1 MPLRLLAFLLAAA
14 GSLTTCS
21 RADAGAWFNYPFL
34 TRKERDNETGLDYFL
49 ARYYSSM
56 QGRFTSVDPENAGA
70 FEDEPQSWNGYAYV
84 QNNPLGFIDP
94 DGLERC
100 GIKNADG
107 SCAEWVGDFDGER
120 SKEISGGIYKDG
132 AYWND
137 EQGIWETRDQYRSR
151 TWDPLQEFVNEV
163 ARRTEWMEPFGE
175 VAVDLTPVPGPKIGT
190 IKRVS
195 KATGIGWKLL
205 KVARP
210 LKKMGHAA
218 KHLKDFQKID
228 SSLSADDVAKILE
241 HVRQVGKSSPTAHGG
256 KLYEAAVDIGGK
268 SVNVKV
274 VESAG
279 GVIKTGFP
287 VQ

>member
-1 MPLRLLAFLLAAA
+1 MQAGA
-14 GSLTTCS
+14 GS
-21 RADAGAWFNYPFL
+21 NYPFL
-34 TRKERDNETGLDYFL
+34 TQKERDNETGLDYFTN
-49 ARYYSSM
+49 RYYSST

-100 GIKNADG
+100 GVKNADG
-107 SCAEWVGDFDGER
+107 GCAEWVGDFDGER

-137 EQGIWETRDQYRSR
+137 DKSIWETKDQYEDR
-151 TWDPLQEFVNEV
+151 TQTYDPLQDFVNQV
-163 ARRTEWMEPFGE
+163 ARRTAWMEPYGE
-175 VAVDLTPVPGPKIGT
+175 AATDLMPVGPGLGI
-190 IKRVS
+190 IKKVG
-195 KATGIGWKLL
+195 KVTGVGSSWKLL

-218 KHLKDFQKID
+218 KHLKEFQRLD
-228 SSLSADDVAKILE
+228 PSLSADDVAKILE
-241 HVRQVGKSSPTAHGG
+241 HVRQVGKSSPTLHGG
-256 KLYEAAVDIGGK
+256 KLYEAAVDIGGR
-268 SVNVKV
+268 SVNVRV

-279 GVIKTGFP
+279 GNIKTGFP

>member
-1 MPLRLLAFLLAAA
+1 MMP
-14 GSLTTCS
+14 
-21 RADAGAWFNYPFL
+21 
-34 TRKERDNETGLDYFL
+34 
-49 ARYYSSM
+49 
-56 QGRFTSVDPENAGA
+56 V
-70 FEDEPQSWNGYAYV
+70 
-84 QNNPLGFIDP
+84 
-94 DGLERC
+94 
-100 GIKNADG
+100 
-107 SCAEWVGDFDGER
+107 
-120 SKEISGGIYKDG
+120 
-132 AYWND
+132 
-137 EQGIWETRDQYRSR
+137 
-151 TWDPLQEFVNEV
+151 
-163 ARRTEWMEPFGE
+163 
-175 VAVDLTPVPGPKIGT
+175 GPKIGA

-228 SSLSADDVAKILE
+228 PSLSADDVAKILE
-241 HVRQVGKSSPTAHGG
+241 HVRQVGKSSSTSHGG

-279 GVIKTGFP
+279 GFIKTGFP